1 MLLEFLGSLKY
12 EFISDIVPVA
22 VALPE
27 CDINISCPRLVPAT
41 FDMNDVS
48 RIQMSPTTSTLGPI
62 ILFDAG
68 QILPTFSE

>member
-48 RIQMSPTTSTLGPI
+48 RMIAFVLLDSIFNAPP
-62 ILFDAG
+62 
-68 QILPTFSE
+68 PP